1 MSEPYPWPGRDPA
14 GPTSISGE
22 APGGDPD
29 WDAVLDAFQPED
41 LDEDPLPEEGD
52 FWIER
57 DDEGDTP

>member
-1 MSEPYPWPGRDPA
+1 MSEPRFWPGRDPA

-22 APGGDPD
+22 ALRGEPD

-41 LDEDPLPEEGD
+41 ADEDPLPEEGD
-52 FWIER
+52 FWIEL